1 MQKRPNLFIGYKS
14 AKAIPVRDP
23 MVRDFLI
30 QATLDPMVFAI
41 DYQPTVVHADRVLP
55 VNGIVLERCG
65 DRRFAVDFVGAR
77 PPTDPQGEALL
88 QVAFERGCAGI
99 MEVTAADIR
108 AEPRLSSAREVWG
121 HGSIYVHGDDRAQIV
136 EALESEGPLEMA
148 ELDRLADTRRETRA
162 VVCALAC
169 EGSVELDLRLGL
181 GPAATVRLGSR
192 RPSLRMHG
200 YGA

>member
-1 MQKRPNLFIGYKS
+1 MQKRPNLFVGYKS

-23 MVRDFLI
+23 MVRDFLA
-30 QATLDPMVFAI
+30 QATLDPMIFAI
-41 DYQPTVVHADRVLP
+41 DYQPTVVHADRVVA

-65 DRRFAVDFVGAR
+65 GRYAADLVDAR
-77 PPTDPQGEALL
+77 PPSDPQGEALL

-108 AEPRLSSAREVWG
+108 AEPRLSSAREVWS
-121 HGSIYVHGDDRAQIV
+121 HGSVYIHGDDRARIV

-148 ELDRLADTRRETRA
+148 ELERLADTRREVRA

-169 EGSVELDLRLGL
+169 EGSVELDLRFGL

-192 RPSLRMHG
+192 RPQLRMHG